1 MHKLTRQVSWASPSV
16 LRFARQ
22 STSIRLSSSS
32 STQSPQTPT
41 SNLFAPNSNASTA
54 KTSKT
59 GRETKSRK
67 PFPNLMIPDPL
78 MDLHQSVTV
87 PPARGSKHTS
97 KVIVRN
103 DPSMFNAY
111 HDVLAATDPE
121 SYEPPAEETDGD
133 QGASPSRYLSPEE
146 IRGLHI
152 YPLLTRFVTQQT
164 GKGKV
169 SRTAY
174 LVVVG
179 NGDGLVGFGEAKG
192 HDRTEVMR
200 KAQENA
206 IRNMDYVDLFEKRT
220 LWTEMDA
227 KLGATRII
235 LRPRPVGF
243 GLAVNPYIHQV
254 FKAAGVKDASAK
266 VWGSRNPYQVIRLL
280 VKMLHPGTAPL
291 QMGNGI
297 GGSGRRLESGR
308 GMRGKADIQRERG
321 RKLVNS
327 YT

>member
-1 MHKLTRQVSWASPSV
+1 MFDAYYDVLGATR
-16 LRFARQ
+16 
-22 STSIRLSSSS
+22 
-32 STQSPQTPT
+32 PQD
-41 SNLFAPNSNASTA
+41 
-54 KTSKT
+54 
-59 GRETKSRK
+59 
-67 PFPNLMIPDPL
+67 IPDEYID
-78 MDLHQSVTV
+78 MEDGV
-87 PPARGSKHTS
+87 
-97 KVIVRN
+97 
-103 DPSMFNAY
+103 
-111 HDVLAATDPE
+111 
-121 SYEPPAEETDGD
+121 EE
-133 QGASPSRYLSPEE
+133 ASPSRYLSEDE
-146 IRGLHI
+146 IRKLHI

-169 SRTAY
+169 SRAAY

-192 HDRTEVMR
+192 HDRSEVMR

-206 IRNMDYVDLFEKRT
+206 IRNMDLVERFEQRT

-254 FKAAGVKDASAK
+254 FKAAGIKDASAK

-280 VKMLHPGTAPL
+280 VQMLHPGSAPL

-297 GGSGRRLESGR
+297 GGSARRLESGK
-308 GMRGKADIQRERG
+308 GMRGKDDIQRERG
-321 RKLVNS
+321 RRLVNL
-327 YT
+327 YTR